1 MNIRKDERGVC
12 KTTSTQKYIDGET
25 GEEKMDFMNVLVS
38 FKKGVEVKNKARI
51 KVLNGFLTH
60 IRIET
65 NEIDENGKPIIIRMP
80 KIMIMDFE
88 LLEEGIDENAR
99 VPQYNTPETQEA
111 NGFEV
116 FGTYDGELP
125 F

>member
-65 NEIDENGKPIIIRMP
+65 NEIDENDKPIIKRMP

-88 LLEEGIDENAR
+88 LLEEGIDENAKL
-99 VPQYNTPETQEA
+99 PQYNAPEIPAE